1 MTSLTK
7 KELLAQSLARHHVL
21 QRASRLQVVSDL
33 CGLQAQFA
41 TGPREALRIRARDY
55 TEGGWDRGLVKIWSH
70 RGTIHV
76 VPASELGLHLSARG
90 NTGSLTEAW
99 HGWGIPLNEVER

>member
-21 QRASRLQVVSDL
+21 QRVSRLQVVSDL

-55 TEGGWDRGLVKIWSH
+55 TRGRLGPGACQDLVASRYHPCGAGERAWLAPLGARQYGLAY
-70 RGTIHV
+70 RGM
-76 VPASELGLHLSARG
+76 AWLGHSA
-90 NTGSLTEAW
+90 E
-99 HGWGIPLNEVER
+99 